1 MQLHP
6 DRRKT
11 QQNKNN
17 NNNNDNNNN
26 IIIPLHLVGICSGK
40 QTKPKQLPSKSVQIK
55 RPSIFIQVYQGEEGD
70 LLQFFT
76 SPMIYF

>member
-6 DRRKT
+6 DSRKT
-11 QQNKNN
+11 QKNKNN
-17 NNNNDNNNN
+17 NNNNNID

-55 RPSIFIQVYQGEEGD
+55 CPFIFIQIYQGEEED